1 MQFPL
6 KKDLKISQK
15 YVIPKGFDPTNK
27 EYKNLLVK
35 DLPKSVH
42 REVEIAM
49 KLLFEINEVETA
61 IEVMKFFTQAID
73 RVFYDAR
80 AKHYEMRL
88 AKKIKKVDLGVKDY
102 GLYR

>member
-35 DLPKSVH
+35 DLSKSVY
-42 REVEIAM
+42 REIEIAM
-49 KLLFEINEVETA
+49 GLLFEINEVETA
-61 IEVMKFFTQAID
+61 IEVMKFFTQAMD

-80 AKHYEMRL
+80 TKHYKMRL
-88 AKKIKKVDLGVKDY
+88 AKEIKKSRFG
-102 GLYR
+102 

>member
-35 DLPKSVH
+35 DLSKSVY
-42 REVEIAM
+42 REIEIAM
-49 KLLFEINEVETA
+49 GLLFEINEVETA
-61 IEVMKFFTQAID
+61 IEVMKFLTQAMD
-73 RVFYDAR
+73 RVLYDAR
-80 AKHYEMRL
+80 TKHYKMRL
-88 AKKIKKVDLGVKDY
+88 SKEIKKSRFG
-102 GLYR
+102 

>member
-6 KKDLKISQK
+6 KKELKISQK

-35 DLPKSVH
+35 DLPKTVH

-49 KLLFEINEVETA
+49 RLLFEINEIETA
-61 IEVMKFFTQAID
+61 IEVMKFLTQAMD
-73 RVFYDAR
+73 RVLYDVR
-80 AKHYEMRL
+80 TKHYEMRL
-88 AKKIKKVDLGVKDY
+88 AKNIKKSRFG
-102 GLYR
+102 

>member
-27 EYKNLLVK
+27 EYENLLKK

-49 KLLFEINEVETA
+49 GLLFEINEVETA
-61 IEVMKFFTQAID
+61 IEVMKFLTQAMD
-73 RVFYDAR
+73 CVLYSVRT
-80 AKHYEMRL
+80 KHYEMRL
-88 AKKIKKVDLGVKDY
+88 AKKIKKSRFG
-102 GLYR
+102 

>member
-35 DLPKSVH
+35 DLSKSVY
-42 REVEIAM
+42 R
-49 KLLFEINEVETA
+49 EVETA
-61 IEVMKFFTQAID
+61 IEVMKFLTQAMD
-73 RVFYDAR
+73 RVLYDAR
-80 AKHYEMRL
+80 TKHYKMRL
-88 AKKIKKVDLGVKDY
+88 AKDIKKSKFG
-102 GLYR
+102 

>member
-6 KKDLKISQK
+6 KKDLEISQK

-27 EYKNLLVK
+27 EHKNLLVK

-42 REVEIAM
+42 REIEIAM
-49 KLLFEINEVETA
+49 KLLFEINEVEIA
-61 IEVMKFFTQAID
+61 IEVMKFFTQAMD
-73 RVFYDAR
+73 RVLYDAR

-88 AKKIKKVDLGVKDY
+88 AKKIKKSRFG
-102 GLYR
+102 

>member
-35 DLPKSVH
+35 DIPKSVH

-49 KLLFEINEVETA
+49 KLLFEINEVEIA
-61 IEVMKFFTQAID
+61 IEVMKFLIQAMD
-73 RVFYDAR
+73 RVLYDAR
-80 AKHYEMRL
+80 AKHYKMRL
-88 AKKIKKVDLGVKDY
+88 AKEIKKSRFG
-102 GLYR
+102 

>member
-27 EYKNLLVK
+27 AYKNLLVK
-35 DLPKSVH
+35 DLPKLVH
-42 REVEIAM
+42 REVGIAM
-49 KLLFEINEVETA
+49 KLLFEINEAETA
-61 IEVMKFFTQAID
+61 IEVMKFLTQAID
-73 RVFYDAR
+73 RVLYDAR

-88 AKKIKKVDLGVKDY
+88 AKEIKKSRFG
-102 GLYR
+102 

>member
-27 EYKNLLVK
+27 EYKNLLVN
-35 DLPKSVH
+35 DLPKLVH

-61 IEVMKFFTQAID
+61 IEVMKFLTQAMD
-73 RVFYDAR
+73 RVLYDSR

-88 AKKIKKVDLGVKDY
+88 AKEIKKNRFG
-102 GLYR
+102 

>member
-27 EYKNLLVK
+27 EYINLLVK
-35 DLPKSVH
+35 DLPKSVY
-42 REVEIAM
+42 REIEIAM
-49 KLLFEINEVETA
+49 ELLFEINEVEIA
-61 IEVMKFFTQAID
+61 IEVMKFFTQAMD
-73 RVFYDAR
+73 RILYDVR

-88 AKKIKKVDLGVKDY
+88 AQKIKKSRFG
-102 GLYR
+102 

>member
-15 YVIPKGFDPTNK
+15 YVIPKGFDPANK

-35 DLPKSVH
+35 DLPKLVH

-61 IEVMKFFTQAID
+61 IEVMKFLTQAID
-73 RVFYDAR
+73 RVLYDAR

-88 AKKIKKVDLGVKDY
+88 AKEIKKSRFG
-102 GLYR
+102 

>member
-35 DLPKSVH
+35 DLSKSVY
-42 REVEIAM
+42 REIEIAM
-49 KLLFEINEVETA
+49 GLLFEINEVETA
-61 IEVMKFFTQAID
+61 IEVMKFLTQAID
-73 RVFYDAR
+73 RVLHDAR
-80 AKHYEMRL
+80 TKHYEMRL
-88 AKKIKKVDLGVKDY
+88 AKKIKKS
-102 GLYR
+102 RFW

>member
-35 DLPKSVH
+35 DLSKSVY
-42 REVEIAM
+42 IS
-49 KLLFEINEVETA
+49 
-61 IEVMKFFTQAID
+61 
-73 RVFYDAR
+73 
-80 AKHYEMRL
+80 
-88 AKKIKKVDLGVKDY
+88 LGKDY
-102 GLYR
+102 DKEKESFSKKLQQCFKEILESKGI

>member
-35 DLPKSVH
+35 DLPKSVYG
-42 REVEIAM
+42 EVKIAM
-49 KLLFEINEVETA
+49 ELLFEINEVETA
-61 IEVMKFFTQAID
+61 IEVMKFFTQAMD
-73 RVFYDAR
+73 RILYGAR

-88 AKKIKKVDLGVKDY
+88 AKKIKKNRFG
-102 GLYR
+102 

>member
-35 DLPKSVH
+35 DLPKSVY
-42 REVEIAM
+42 REIEIAM
-49 KLLFEINEVETA
+49 GLLFEINEVETA
-61 IEVMKFFTQAID
+61 IEVMKFLTQAMD
-73 RVFYDAR
+73 RVLYGAR

-88 AKKIKKVDLGVKDY
+88 AKEIKKSRFG
-102 GLYR
+102 

>member
-15 YVIPKGFDPTNK
+15 YVIPKGFNPTNK

-35 DLPKSVH
+35 DLPKSVY
-42 REVEIAM
+42 REAEIAM

-61 IEVMKFFTQAID
+61 IEVMKFFAQAMD
-73 RVFYDAR
+73 RILYDAR

-88 AKKIKKVDLGVKDY
+88 AKKIKKSRFG
-102 GLYR
+102 

>member
-15 YVIPKGFDPTNK
+15 YVILKGFDPTNK

-35 DLPKSVH
+35 DMPKSVH

-61 IEVMKFFTQAID
+61 IEVMKFLTQAID
-73 RVFYDAR
+73 RVLHDAR
-80 AKHYEMRL
+80 TKHYEMRL
-88 AKKIKKVDLGVKDY
+88 AKKIKKSRFG
-102 GLYR
+102 

>member
-15 YVIPKGFDPTNK
+15 YVIPEGFDPTNK
-27 EYKNLLVK
+27 ECKNLLVR
-35 DLPKSVH
+35 DLPKLVH
-42 REVEIAM
+42 REIKIAM
-49 KLLFEINEVETA
+49 RLLSEINEVETA

-73 RVFYDAR
+73 RVLYDAR

-88 AKKIKKVDLGVKDY
+88 AKKIKK
-102 GLYR
+102 

>member
-27 EYKNLLVK
+27 ECKNLLVR
-35 DLPKSVH
+35 DLPKLVH
-42 REVEIAM
+42 SEIEIAM
-49 KLLFEINEVETA
+49 RLLSEINEVETA

-73 RVFYDAR
+73 RVLYDAR

-88 AKKIKKVDLGVKDY
+88 AKKIKK
-102 GLYR
+102 

>member
-15 YVIPKGFDPTNK
+15 YVIPKGFDPTKK

-35 DLPKSVH
+35 DLPKSVY

-49 KLLFEINEVETA
+49 ELLFEINEVETT
-61 IEVMKFFTQAID
+61 IEVMKFFTQAMD
-73 RVFYDAR
+73 RILYDAR

-88 AKKIKKVDLGVKDY
+88 AKKIKKG
-102 GLYR
+102 RFA

>member
-27 EYKNLLVK
+27 EYKNLLAK
-35 DLPKSVH
+35 DLPKSVY

-49 KLLFEINEVETA
+49 ELLFEINEVETA
-61 IEVMKFFTQAID
+61 IEVMKFFTQAMD
-73 RVFYDAR
+73 RILYGAR

-88 AKKIKKVDLGVKDY
+88 AQKIKKG
-102 GLYR
+102 RFA

>member
-6 KKDLKISQK
+6 KKELKISQK

-35 DLPKSVH
+35 DLPKTVH

-49 KLLFEINEVETA
+49 RLLFEINEIETA
-61 IEVMKFFTQAID
+61 IEVMKFLTQAMD
-73 RVFYDAR
+73 RVLYDVR
-80 AKHYEMRL
+80 TKYYEMRL
-88 AKKIKKVDLGVKDY
+88 AKNIKKSRFG
-102 GLYR
+102 

>member
-15 YVIPKGFDPTNK
+15 YMIPKGFDPTKK

-35 DLPKSVH
+35 DLSKSVY
-42 REVEIAM
+42 REVETAM
-49 KLLFEINEVETA
+49 GLLFEINEVETA
-61 IEVMKFFTQAID
+61 IEVMKFLTQAMD
-73 RVFYDAR
+73 RVLYDAR

-88 AKKIKKVDLGVKDY
+88 AKEIKKS
-102 GLYR
+102 RFE

>member
-35 DLPKSVH
+35 DMPKSVH
-42 REVEIAM
+42 MEVEIAM

-61 IEVMKFFTQAID
+61 IEVMKFLTQALD
-73 RVFYDAR
+73 RVLYDAR
-80 AKHYEMRL
+80 DKYYKMRL
-88 AKKIKKVDLGVKDY
+88 AKEIKKGRF
-102 GLYR
+102 G

>member
-15 YVIPKGFDPTNK
+15 YVIPKGFAPTNK

-61 IEVMKFFTQAID
+61 IEVMKFLTQAMD
-73 RVFYDAR
+73 RVLYDAR
-80 AKHYEMRL
+80 AKYYEMRL
-88 AKKIKKVDLGVKDY
+88 AKEIKKSRFG
-102 GLYR
+102 

>member
-15 YVIPKGFDPTNK
+15 YVIPKGFDPTKK

-61 IEVMKFFTQAID
+61 IEVMKFFTQALD
-73 RVFYDAR
+73 RVLYDAR

-88 AKKIKKVDLGVKDY
+88 AKEIKKS
-102 GLYR
+102 RFW

>member
-15 YVIPKGFDPTNK
+15 YVISKGFDPTNK
-27 EYKNLLVK
+27 ECRNLLVK

-61 IEVMKFFTQAID
+61 IEVMKFLTQAMD
-73 RVFYDAR
+73 FVLHDAR

-88 AKKIKKVDLGVKDY
+88 AKKIKKSRFG
-102 GLYR
+102 

>member
-27 EYKNLLVK
+27 EYKIFLVK
-35 DLPKSVH
+35 DLPKLVH

-49 KLLFEINEVETA
+49 KLLFEINELETA
-61 IEVMKFFTQAID
+61 IEVMKFLTQAMD
-73 RVFYDAR
+73 RVLYDTR

-88 AKKIKKVDLGVKDY
+88 AKEIKKKKNRFG
-102 GLYR
+102 

>member
-61 IEVMKFFTQAID
+61 IEVMKFFTQVID
-73 RVFYDAR
+73 RVLYDAR

-88 AKKIKKVDLGVKDY
+88 AKEIKKSRFG
-102 GLYR
+102 